1 MYDYK
6 TAVGIAKFLVVCG
19 WILTVI
25 SIIITLVI
33 FVNIMNGLAFFIP
46 MAIVGIVSG
55 VFLIIVGQISWAVM
69 DAVMDNANYS
79 KEMLDVMKNGYSINT
94 STETN
99 KSSNTRSRMDYSDE
113 PYPFMFV
120 YKNTKVSHDNKT
132 FLVNGKEFKSSEEA
146 KAFIDS

>member
-6 TAVGIAKFLVVCG
+6 TTARIAKFLIVCG
-19 WILTVI
+19 WVLVVI
-25 SIIITLVI
+25 SIINTLVALWK
-33 FVNIMNGLAFFIP
+33 GYHL
-46 MAIVGIVSG
+46 VGIITTIDDIVIG
-55 VFLIIVGQISWAVM
+55 LLLIIAAQISRAVM
-69 DAVMDNANYS
+69 ANANYS

-99 KSSNTRSRMDYSDE
+99 KSSNTRSIMDYSYE